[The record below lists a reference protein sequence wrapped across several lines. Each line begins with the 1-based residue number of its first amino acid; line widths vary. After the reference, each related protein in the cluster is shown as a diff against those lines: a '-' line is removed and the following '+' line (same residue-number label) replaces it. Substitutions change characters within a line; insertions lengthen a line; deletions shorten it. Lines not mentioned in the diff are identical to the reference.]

1 MKIRFIK
8 YIAFLSVF
16 AAFSCSKNPSEG
28 EGDYPYLL
36 FSAETD
42 DMQMKS
48 GAGAN
53 SIKTTSAN
61 LKDHSFGVYGVYT
74 DTEGDQNGTNVFL
87 NSAAQEVSYD
97 DATDPANPQWAYSP
111 LAYWTLNKFY
121 RFRAF
126 HPYSGDAITL
136 NSLSDADRIVIE
148 YASAAG
154 QEDLLVGFQTVE
166 SVVTNIK
173 NKVKITFEHA
183 LSALEFK
190 IAFKNSVDIDDDYT
204 DNITNFYLT
213 GLIPTGTLI
222 YGHPDGDYMT
232 ATIDWN
238 ATYYDGSSTY
248 FEWTGSKRFG
258 KITLTDP
265 DTGKAYPVSIF
276 DGDGDY
282 NAVFCVPQ
290 TCSASAS
297 KPTTVHFKTQSSD
310 AENSV
315 VLPSIEWKPGKIYTY
330 TLLVNKSDIELEIT
344 VKDWTEIQSNE
355 DIYL

>member
-1 MKIRFIK
+1 MKIRFIR
-8 YIAFLSVF
+8 YFAFLAAF
-16 AAFSCSKNPSEG
+16 AAFSCSKNPS
-28 EGDYPYLL
+28 GDDDSVLPLL

-42 DMQMKS
+42 DLQMKS
-48 GAGAN
+48 GAGSN
-53 SIKTTSAN
+53 SIITTGSN
-61 LKDHSFGVYGVYT
+61 LKEHSFGVYGVYT
-74 DTEGDQNGTNVFL
+74 DTEGDPNGTNVFL
-87 NSAAQEVSYD
+87 DPSVEVNYD
-97 DATDPANPQWAYSP
+97 DATDPSNPQWTYSP

-126 HPYSGDAITL
+126 HPYNGNAITL

-154 QEDLLVGFQTVE
+154 QEDLLVGFKTVE
-166 SVVTNIK
+166 SVVANIK
-173 NKVKITFEHA
+173 EKVKIKFEHA

-190 IAFKNSVDIDDDYT
+190 IAFKNSYDIADDYT

-222 YGHPDGDYMT
+222 YGHPTGDYLT
-232 ATIDWN
+232 SIIDWN
-238 ATYYDGSSTY
+238 ATYYDGDGIY
-248 FEWTGSKRFG
+248 FEWTGSKKFG
-258 KITLTDP
+258 KIGQRDS
-265 DTGKAYPVSIF
+265 DTGKAYPVSVF

-282 NAVFCVPQ
+282 KVVFCVPQ
-290 TCSASAS
+290 TCSSSAS
-297 KPTTVHFKTQSSD
+297 KPTTVHFKTQSSE

-315 VLPSIEWKPGKIYTY
+315 VLPSIEWKYGKIYTY

>member
-1 MKIRFIK
+1 MKIRFIR
-8 YIAFLSVF
+8 YIAFLAAF
-16 AAFSCSKNPSEG
+16 AAFSCSKNPS
-28 EGDYPYLL
+28 GDDDSVLPLF

-42 DMQMKS
+42 DLQMKS

-53 SIKTTSAN
+53 SIITTGDN
-61 LKDHSFGVYGVYT
+61 LKNHSFGVYGVYT

-97 DATDPANPQWAYSP
+97 NATDPANPQWTYSP

-126 HPYSGDAITL
+126 HPYSGNAITL
-136 NSLSDADRIVIE
+136 NSLSDANRIVIE

-154 QEDLLVGFQTVE
+154 QEDLLVGFKTVE
-166 SVVTNIK
+166 SVVANIK
-173 NKVKITFEHA
+173 EKVKIKFEHA

-190 IAFKNSVDIDDDYT
+190 IAFMNSYDIANDYT

-222 YGHPDGDYMT
+222 YGHPTGDYLT
-232 ATIDWN
+232 SIIDWN
-238 ATYYDGSSTY
+238 ATYYDGDGIY
-248 FEWTGSKRFG
+248 FEWTGSKKFG
-258 KITLTDP
+258 KIGQMDP

-276 DGDGDY
+276 DGDEL
-282 NAVFCVPQ
+282 VFCVPQ
-290 TCSASAS
+290 TCSSSAS
-297 KPTTVHFKTQSSD
+297 KPTTVHFKTQSSK

-315 VLPSIEWKPGKIYTY
+315 VLPSIEWKYGKIYTY

>member
-1 MKIRFIK
+1 MKIRFIR
-8 YIAFLSVF
+8 YFAFLAAFV
-16 AAFSCSKNPSEG
+16 AFSCSKNPS
-28 EGDYPYLL
+28 GDDDSVLPLL

-42 DMQMKS
+42 DLQMKS

-53 SIKTTSAN
+53 SIITTGDN
-61 LKDHSFGVYGVYT
+61 LKNHSFGVYGVYT

-97 DATDPANPQWAYSP
+97 NATDPANPQWTYSP

-126 HPYSGDAITL
+126 HPYSGNAITL
-136 NSLSDADRIVIE
+136 NSLSDANRIVIE

-154 QEDLLVGFQTVE
+154 QEDLLVGFKTVE
-166 SVVTNIK
+166 SVVANIK
-173 NKVKITFEHA
+173 EKVKIKFEHA

-190 IAFKNSVDIDDDYT
+190 IAFKNSDDIADNYT
-204 DNITNFYLT
+204 DNIKNFYLT

-222 YGHPDGDYMT
+222 YGHPTGDYLT
-232 ATIDWN
+232 SIIDWN
-238 ATYYDGSSTY
+238 ATYYDGDGIY
-248 FEWTGSKRFG
+248 FEWTGSKKFG
-258 KITLTDP
+258 KIGQRDS
-265 DTGKAYPVSIF
+265 DTGKAYPVSVF
-276 DGDGDY
+276 DGDEL
-282 NAVFCVPQ
+282 VFCVPQ
-290 TCSASAS
+290 TCSSSAS
-297 KPTTVHFKTQSSD
+297 KPTTVHFKTQSSE

-315 VLPSIEWKPGKIYTY
+315 VLPSIEWKYGKIYTY

>member
-1 MKIRFIK
+1 MKIRFIR
-8 YIAFLSVF
+8 YFAFLAAFV
-16 AAFSCSKNPSEG
+16 AFSCSKNPS
-28 EGDYPYLL
+28 GDDDSVLPLL

-42 DMQMKS
+42 DLQMKS

-53 SIKTTSAN
+53 SIITTGDN
-61 LKDHSFGVYGVYT
+61 LKNHSFGVYGVYT

-97 DATDPANPQWAYSP
+97 NATDPANPQWTYSP

-126 HPYSGDAITL
+126 HPYSGNAITL
-136 NSLSDADRIVIE
+136 NSLSDANRIVIE

-154 QEDLLVGFQTVE
+154 QEDLLVGFKTVE
-166 SVVTNIK
+166 SVVANIK
-173 NKVKITFEHA
+173 EKVKIKFEHA

-190 IAFKNSVDIDDDYT
+190 IAFKNSDDIADNYT
-204 DNITNFYLT
+204 DNIKNFYLT

-222 YGHPDGDYMT
+222 YGHPTGDYLT
-232 ATIDWN
+232 PTIDWN
-238 ATYYDGSSTY
+238 ATYYDGDGIY
-248 FEWTGSKRFG
+248 FEWTGSKKFG
-258 KITLTDP
+258 KIDQIDP

-276 DGDGDY
+276 DGDEL
-282 NAVFCVPQ
+282 VFCVPQ
-290 TCSASAS
+290 TCSSSAS
-297 KPTTVHFKTQSSD
+297 KPTTVHFKTQSSE

-315 VLPSIEWKPGKIYTY
+315 VLPSIEWKYGKIYTY